1 MTGPVPQWLL
11 AAIVAITV
19 FCVMFG
25 IGLGLGPGDL
35 RRAWRSPGP
44 VLRGL
49 LAVLV
54 AVPVLALIIVRALE
68 LPALAQAGIVLMAMS
83 PGAPVALRRSLDASG
98 HAAFAPG
105 LQICVALLAVLS
117 MPLSIAALNQLYGA
131 HASIAPAEVM
141 SQVLMA
147 QLVPLGLGVVFRR
160 AFAALAARIEPWVAR
175 VGNIL
180 LVATL
185 ALGIASLGE
194 ATLRAGMPVL
204 AACALCTAAALGAG
218 HLFGGPGRAT
228 RTATAMISA
237 ARNPGLALLVATQNA
252 APPQVTA
259 TILAYL
265 VISALVITPYAI
277 WRHRTGALR
286 R

>member
-1 MTGPVPQWLL
+1 
-11 AAIVAITV
+11 
-19 FCVMFG
+19 MFG

-68 LPALAQAGIVLMAMS
+68 LPVLAQAGIVLMAMS
-83 PGAPVALRRSLDASG
+83 PGAPVALRRSLDAGG
-98 HAAFAPG
+98 HSAFAPG

-117 MPLSIAALNQLYGA
+117 MPLSIAALNQIYGA

-147 QLVPLGLGVVFRR
+147 QLVPLGLASCSGARSPRSPR
-160 AFAALAARIEPWVAR
+160 ASSPGSRGSATSCWSRPSHSASR
-175 VGNIL
+175 VR
-180 LVATL
+180 
-185 ALGIASLGE
+185 GE

-204 AACALCTAAALGAG
+204 AACVALHGAALGAG

-277 WRHRTGALR
+277 WRHRTGALAR
-286 R
+286 TF